1 MTEIELLHQAF
12 HGAQPQVG
20 DLSDLAGALNRWYL
34 QHSHCNFLHPC
45 QIDGR
50 PALVCQADLSRTH
63 PAAFAELQAIAERYA
78 LYLKEDARRS
88 AQGWADGNRR
98 RGLGLVLSFC
108 IGLSA
113 ASRSVGA
120 DELQAVKVVA
130 GGRQLP
136 APALTVQA
144 GVAGNSGDGIIRLR
158 QRRPPSAAEVL
169 AAYSQKQSALQTD
182 SVAAADIAQFLN
194 QVYRKKSGDPAAL
207 SADLQT
213 IAEYFSRY
221 PEAVALI
228 EQLRGQKIELNYQSG
243 TWQTVAFGNQF
254 GIASVTIHFDTR
266 LGAQLLGDPG
276 CEATPA
282 CSIAPADAL
291 LHELLHAKL
300 MLLDSEHFIAGG
312 GLAPGLYPFEHEHEV
327 IVAENQLFQ
336 AMNRSD
342 GRARPIRHRHSG
354 ELLQVSCPACI
365 PVKQVASGELSL

>member
-1 MTEIELLHQAF
+1 MTEIDLLQQAF
-12 HGAQPQVG
+12 LGAQPPAG
-20 DLSDLAGALNRWYL
+20 DLSGLAAALNRWYQ
-34 QHSHCNFLHPC
+34 QHPHCNFLHPC
-45 QIDGR
+45 QIGGR

-63 PAAFAELQAIAERYA
+63 PAAFAELQAIAARHA
-78 LYLKEDARRS
+78 LFLKEDARRGEQ
-88 AQGWADGNRR
+88 AWTGGNRR

-113 ASRSVGA
+113 VSRSVGA
-120 DELQAVKVVA
+120 DELLPVNVVA
-130 GGRQLP
+130 GSQQLP
-136 APALTVQA
+136 GPAAAVQT
-144 GVAGNSGDGIIRLR
+144 GVADHRGDGVIRLR
-158 QRRPPSAAEVL
+158 HRRPSSAAEVL
-169 AAYSQKQSALQTD
+169 AAYSQKQPTLATD
-182 SVAAADIAQFLN
+182 ATVAADIAEFLISLY
-194 QVYRKKSGDPAAL
+194 QKKSGDPATL

-213 IAEYFSRY
+213 IADYFSRY
-221 PEAVALI
+221 PQAAALI
-228 EQLRGQKIELNYQSG
+228 DELRGQKIELNYQAG

-254 GIASVTIHFDTR
+254 GISNVTIHFDTR

-276 CEATPA
+276 CDATPA

-300 MLLDSEHFIAGG
+300 MLLDSAHFIAGG

-327 IVAENQLFQ
+327 IVEENRLFQ
-336 AMNRSD
+336 AMNQSD